1 MVSFFC
7 ITFLFMPYLKVV
19 RGFEF
24 LDSRGNP
31 TVSVE
36 VELEGGDVGLAIVPS
51 GASKGKK
58 EALELRDG
66 DKRYFGKGVR
76 KALAN
81 LEKLFQA
88 LKNVHDQKSLD
99 LKMIELDGT
108 WNKSNIGANAILGL
122 SLAYAKACAKHMK
135 VELFEYLGNIF
146 GNKKFS
152 IPVPLCNV
160 INGGE
165 HAGWNVDIQEYM
177 IVPVGF
183 DSFEDAIRC
192 SSEIFHTIKKI
203 LSEKSISVGVG
214 DEGGFAIP
222 ARNNEEPL
230 QILTQAVE
238 KSGYK
243 LKEHVFF
250 ALDVASS
257 SFYDEKEKLYVLKR
271 EGKKLDSYHMIEY
284 ISNLCEKYPMISI
297 EDPMAESDLEGW
309 KNITQLLGK
318 RIQLVGDDVFV
329 TNPKI
334 FQTGIDNGIAN
345 SILVKVNQI
354 GTLTETFEV
363 LNMAKKAGYSCV
375 VSHRSGDTEDTFIA
389 DLSVGTDSKQIK
401 TGSLSRSE
409 RIAKYNRLIYI
420 EKKYGVKF
428 SGKEAFLKFL

>member
-1 MVSFFC
+1 
-7 ITFLFMPYLKVV
+7 MPYIKNV

-36 VELEGGDVGLAIVPS
+36 VELESGEVGFAIVPS
-51 GASKGKK
+51 GASKGKN

-81 LEKLFQA
+81 VEKLFQVVR
-88 LKNVHDQKSLD
+88 NFQDQKSID

-108 WNKSNIGANAILGL
+108 WNKSNIGANAILGI

-135 VELFEYLGNIF
+135 IELFEYLGL

-177 IVPVGF
+177 VVPVGF

-222 ARNNEEPL
+222 AKNNEEPL

-238 KSGYK
+238 KAGYK
-243 LKEHVFF
+243 LKDQVFF

-271 EGKKLDSYHMIEY
+271 EGKKFDSYHMIEY
-284 ISNLCEKYPMISI
+284 ISKLCEKYPLISV
-297 EDPMAESDLEGW
+297 EDPMAEDDWEGW
-309 KNITQLLGK
+309 KNITNLLGK
-318 RIQLVGDDVFV
+318 KIQLVGDDVFV

-334 FQTGIDNGIAN
+334 FQRGIYNGIAN

-363 LNMAKKAGYSCV
+363 LNMAKESSYSCII
-375 VSHRSGDTEDTFIA
+375 SHRSGDTEDTFIA